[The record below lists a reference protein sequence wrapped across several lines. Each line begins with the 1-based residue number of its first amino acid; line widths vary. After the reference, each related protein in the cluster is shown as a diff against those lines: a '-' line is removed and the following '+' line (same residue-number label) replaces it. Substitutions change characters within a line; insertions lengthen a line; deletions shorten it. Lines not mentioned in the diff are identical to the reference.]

1 MLNYLLYEI
10 LDFVPGPLLLLPV
23 FVLLHFLYLR
33 DIRKT
38 ARLYIFAAYLSG
50 IYAVT
55 GLPSIKELYFD
66 PNFNFLPF
74 VDMFYNITD
83 WFLNVLLFVPLGFL
97 LPLLW
102 TDFQKTGKT
111 ILFGLYMSIGVELL
125 QMFVIMR
132 ATDVDDLLL
141 NTLGTVFG
149 YLAFRLFRR
158 KLPDCASDD
167 TKELTVVMVL
177 TCAVMFLLEP
187 WVTNWLWL
195 ILYDMPYF
203 GA

>member
-1 MLNYLLYEI
+1 MLHYLLFEI
-10 LDFVPGPLLLLPV
+10 LDFIPGPVLLLPV
-23 FVLLHFLYLR
+23 FVLLYLLYLH

-50 IYAVT
+50 VYAVT
-55 GLPSIKELYFD
+55 GLPSIKELCFD

-74 VDMFYNITD
+74 ADMFYSVTD
-83 WFLNVLLFVPLGFL
+83 CILNVLLFVPLGFL

-102 TDFQKTGKT
+102 TDFQKAGKT

-125 QMFVIMR
+125 QMFVIVR

-141 NTLGTVFG
+141 NTLGAVIG
-149 YLAFRLFRR
+149 YLLFRLFRR
-158 KLPDCASDD
+158 KLPDCASDN

-177 TCAVMFLLEP
+177 TFAVMFFLEP
-187 WVTNWLWL
+187 WLTNWLWST
-195 ILYDMPYF
+195 LYDTPYF
-203 GA
+203 